1 MNERLATPAA
11 AAGVDL
17 RTIVFAAIGIIAVL
31 ALPFVRVRPNRVADG
46 VLQLIVQL
54 DPPAA
59 VGLALI
65 WLAAA
70 GCAVA
75 PLSAQVRGR
84 VTAAASLLVPFLM
97 ILYAGAVCRRLG
109 GSDPIARISLS
120 TGFWITML
128 ASYAAFISASARP
141 AAGGPQDA
149 TRPGVLRRR
158 SAILRRLPAVA
169 VPVVLA
175 AMLLS
180 GLLDPVS
187 VMREFSVQKNV
198 FFAETGT
205 HAALSGAA
213 VLIGGVIGVAI
224 GVLALRRAVFRR
236 VAFFIVNIVQTI
248 PSLALFGLL
257 ILPLAALS
265 TRFPLL
271 HSWGISGIGRAPALI
286 ALSFYAMLPI
296 ARNTYTGLEQ
306 IPASLRDAGKGM
318 GMTHGQLL
326 ARVEVPLALP
336 LILAGVRTAAVQ
348 SVGNT
353 VVTALIGAGGLGV
366 FIFQGLGQFAS
377 DMILLGTLPVIAMA
391 VLTDMLMGGLVR
403 AVTPKPLREPA

>member
-1 MNERLATPAA
+1 MRERSVPPAPT
-11 AAGVDL
+11 AGVDL
-17 RTIVFAAIGIIAVL
+17 RTIVFAAIGIVSAF

-54 DPPAA
+54 DPLVAA
-59 VGLALI
+59 GLAMI
-65 WLAAA
+65 WLIAA

-75 PLSAQVRGR
+75 PLSATARGR
-84 VTAAASLLVPFLM
+84 VAAAASLLVPLCTV
-97 ILYAGAVCRRLG
+97 IYAGVVCRRLAG
-109 GSDPIARISLS
+109 PDPVARISLS

-128 ASYAAFISASARP
+128 AGYAAFISARRP
-141 AAGGPQDA
+141 AAGGPQGRSGLA
-149 TRPGVLRRR
+149 RR
-158 SAILRRLPAVA
+158 STILRRLPAVG

-175 AMLLS
+175 VLLLS

-187 VMREFSVQKNV
+187 VMREFAVQKAV

-205 HAALSGAA
+205 HAALAGAS
-213 VLIGGVIGVAI
+213 VLIGGVLGVAI

-236 VAFFIVNIVQTI
+236 VAFFILNIVQTI

-271 HSWGISGIGRAPALI
+271 HAWGISGIGRAPALI

-296 ARNTYTGLEQ
+296 ARNTFTGLEQ
-306 IPASLRDAGKGM
+306 IPASLRDAGAGM
-318 GMTHGQLL
+318 GMTRGQLL

-348 SVGNT
+348 AVGNT

-366 FIFQGLGQFAS
+366 FIFQGLGQYAS

-403 AVTPKPLREPA
+403 AVTPRPLREPA

>member
-1 MNERLATPAA
+1 MRDRPVTPAP
-11 AAGVDL
+11 AGVDL
-17 RTIVFAAIGIIAVL
+17 RAVVFSAIGILSAL

-54 DPPAA
+54 DPLAA
-59 VGLALI
+59 AGLALV

-70 GCAVA
+70 VCAVA
-75 PLSAQVRGR
+75 PLAAQVRRR
-84 VTAAASLLVPFLM
+84 VTVAASLLVPFLT
-97 ILYAGAVCRRLG
+97 ILYAGVVCRRLG
-109 GSDPIARISLS
+109 GHDPIVRISLS

-128 ASYAAFISASARP
+128 ASYAAYVSSAAGQP
-141 AAGGPQDA
+141 AADLTEGHGE
-149 TRPGVLRRR
+149 RRG
-158 SAILRRLPAVA
+158 SILLRRLPVVA
-169 VPVVLA
+169 VPVVVAGL
-175 AMLLS
+175 LLS

-187 VMREFSVQKNV
+187 VLRELAAQKKV
-198 FFAETGT
+198 FLAETGT
-205 HAALSGAA
+205 HAALAGAA

-224 GVLALRRAVFRR
+224 GVRALRHAVFRR

-265 TRFPLL
+265 ARFPLL
-271 HSWGISGIGRAPALI
+271 HAWGISGIGRAPALI

-306 IPASLRDAGKGM
+306 IPASIRDAGAGM
-318 GMTHGQLL
+318 GMTRGQLL

-348 SVGNT
+348 AVGNT

-391 VLTDMLMGGLVR
+391 VLTDMLMGGVVR
-403 AVTPKPLREPA
+403 AVTPRPLREPA

>member
-1 MNERLATPAA
+1 VRERPAAPAAA

-17 RTIVFAAIGIIAVL
+17 RTIVFAAIGLVSAL

-46 VLQLIVQL
+46 VLQLMLQL
-54 DPPAA
+54 DPAA
-59 VGLALI
+59 AAGLALI

-75 PLSAQVRGR
+75 PLSARIRGR
-84 VTAAASLLVPFLM
+84 VTAAASLLAPLCTV
-97 ILYAGAVCRRLG
+97 LYAGLVCRRLG
-109 GSDPIARISLS
+109 GPDPIARVSLS

-128 ASYAAFISASARP
+128 AGYAAFISASGRS
-141 AAGGPQDA
+141 AAGDLQGPRGA
-149 TRPGVLRRR
+149 AARAPL
-158 SAILRRLPAVA
+158 IRRLPAVG

-175 AMLLS
+175 ALLLS

-187 VMREFSVQKNV
+187 VMREFAVQKKV
-198 FFAETGT
+198 FLAETGT
-205 HAALSGAA
+205 HAALAGAA
-213 VLIGGVIGVAI
+213 VLIGGVLGVGIGVR
-224 GVLALRRAVFRR
+224 ALRHAVFRR

-265 TRFPLL
+265 ARFPLL

-306 IPASLRDAGKGM
+306 IPASLRDAGAGM
-318 GMTHGQLL
+318 GMTRGQLL

-348 SVGNT
+348 AVGNT